1 MNFNPCRRRFI
12 VPQIAAVT
20 LAVVVSGGQTANAQ
34 QTAVEAELPPGQ
46 APPAYVVGYQSTW
59 RNKDG
64 SEVTFE
70 ITGVEGRTISVQASW
85 GCSYK
90 ARADGFAPTLEWK
103 DCGGG
108 STGSHTVKRT
118 GNIYPLQ
125 VGNTESWKY
134 RGKNKNGDKWSG
146 TRKCTVKGT
155 VNVTVPAGN
164 FDTYHVVCKEKG
176 ARYEWH
182 YSPELRKIVTTS
194 RIPKGGSSGGWYRE
208 LVSFT
213 Q

>member
-103 DCGGG
+103 DCGG

>member
-1 MNFNPCRRRFI
+1 MNFNPFRRRTI
-12 VPQIAAVT
+12 VFQIATVTIAMAVS
-20 LAVVVSGGQTANAQ
+20 SGHMATAQ
-34 QTAVEAELPPGQ
+34 QTAVKAELPLGQ
-46 APPAYVVGYQSTW
+46 APPAYVAGYQSTW

-70 ITGVEGRTISVQASW
+70 VTGVEGRTISVQTSW

-90 ARADGFAPTLEWK
+90 AHSDGLAPALAWK
-103 DCGGG
+103 DCGGSPG
-108 STGSHTVKRT
+108 THTVKRI

-134 RGKNKNGDKWSG
+134 RGKNKKGNKWSG

-155 VNVTVPAGN
+155 INVTVPAGN
-164 FDTYHVVCKEKG
+164 FDTYFVVCTEKG

-182 YSPELRKIVTTS
+182 YSPELRKMVITS
-194 RIPKGGSSGGWYRE
+194 KVPKGGSGGGWYRE
-208 LVSFT
+208 LVSFH

>member
-1 MNFNPCRRRFI
+1 MNFNPFRRPT
-12 VPQIAAVT
+12 VLCQVVTMTIAMAVS
-20 LAVVVSGGQTANAQ
+20 SGQAATAQ
-34 QTAVEAELPPGQ
+34 QTAAETELAPGQ

-70 ITGVEGRTISVQASW
+70 VTGVEGRTMWVQTSW

-90 ARADGFAPTLEWK
+90 AHADGFAPTLEWK
-103 DCGGG
+103 DCGGSAG
-108 STGSHTVKRT
+108 TQTVKRT
-118 GNIYPLQ
+118 GNIYPLR
-125 VGNTESWKY
+125 VGNAERWKY
-134 RGKNKNGDKWSG
+134 RAKDNRGNTWSG
-146 TRKCTVKGT
+146 TRKCKIKGT

-164 FDTYHVVCKEKG
+164 FDTYHVVCTQKR

-182 YSPELRKIVTTS
+182 YSPELRKVVTSSKTS
-194 RIPKGGSSGGWYRE
+194 KGGSGGGWYRE
-208 LVSFT
+208 LVSFA